1 VRGVRREVVAAGG
14 AVKNEVPSKIKVPSM
29 DDILRYAAPFVAE
42 VDQGQFTAGLRN
54 LYKQ

>member
-1 VRGVRREVVAAGG
+1 
-14 AVKNEVPSKIKVPSM
+14 M